1 MIKLTNLVTAA
12 MILGTPSLTNYSPAH
27 NPVAYHTHVA
37 PHYRPGEPVRNT
49 LKFLFCPRCHRQ
61 YPIGTVCSCSGHSIS
76 RGCESGRHYV
86 PREPVRNTLKF
97 IFCPRCH
104 RQYPIGTVCSCSTHT
119 HVNHYINPASQ
130 TRTEVIIRQVSP
142 TAVHREIY
150 FSLP

>member
-27 NPVAYHTHVA
+27 NPVVYHTHVA

-49 LKFLFCPRCHRQ
+49 LKFL
-61 YPIGTVCSCSGHSIS
+61 
-76 RGCESGRHYV
+76 
-86 PREPVRNTLKF
+86 
-97 IFCPRCH
+97 FCPRCH